1 MFKSLKKTL
10 GKSVVSQYF
19 PCALT
24 RTRCLVWTYEMLAMS
39 RRWRPSAGPETPW
52 TSWSS
57 PDNRDLRYCISK
69 NSQKIAH
76 FIWLRMRCAMSY
88 MHTLH
93 CVVFQS
99 LEAPHCFTL
108 NSSNKCKR
116 MVQCVL
122 CWTTPSDVSAV
133 LCVGVCSFTIKCP
146 LDTKRNEQKHL
157 WLKTYL
163 VS

>member
-1 MFKSLKKTL
+1 M
-10 GKSVVSQYF
+10 
-19 PCALT
+19 
-24 RTRCLVWTYEMLAMS
+24 
-39 RRWRPSAGPETPW
+39 
-52 TSWSS
+52 
-57 PDNRDLRYCISK
+57 DLRDASHEQAVEAIRRAGDTVDFLVQSGQQRSQVLGISK

-76 FIWLRMRCAMSY
+76 FIWLRMLCAMSD
-88 MHTLH
+88 MHILH
-93 CVVFQS
+93 CVVLQS

-108 NSSNKCKR
+108 NSCNKCKR
-116 MVQCVL
+116 MVQCVF

-146 LDTKRNEQKHL
+146 LDTKHIEQKHL